1 MKSLLRDISYA
12 VRQSRKSPGF
22 ALTAVLILTV
32 GIGGTVAVF
41 SVVEAVLL
49 RPLPFKD
56 SNRLISLHERS
67 DLDRHELRMT
77 APAVL
82 IFQRENKSFAG
93 IAGFISSAYEL
104 TGAGAP
110 FEARAERMSASLFP
124 VLEAQPW
131 LGRTF
136 TQQEDEN
143 AAPVA
148 VISYA
153 LWKERFNSDRNVLGQ
168 TIDLDRRPYSIIG
181 VMPRN
186 FEFPLDAGRLSHRD
200 LWVPMSFTPVEKN
213 SEETN
218 FDYSAVAQLKPGG
231 TPSHA
236 RQDVD
241 RMIALVEAQYP
252 AGQRIGLHGYF
263 FTLKNETVR
272 QA

>member
-1 MKSLLRDISYA
+1 MKSMLRDISYA
-12 VRQSRKSPGF
+12 MRQLRESPGF

-41 SVVEAVLL
+41 LVVEGVLL

-131 LGRTF
+131 LGRAF

-148 VISYA
+148 VISYP

-186 FEFPLDAGRLSHRD
+186 FEFPLA
-200 LWVPMSFTPVEKN
+200 
-213 SEETN
+213 
-218 FDYSAVAQLKPGG
+218 
-231 TPSHA
+231 
-236 RQDVD
+236 
-241 RMIALVEAQYP
+241 
-252 AGQRIGLHGYF
+252 
-263 FTLKNETVR
+263 
-272 QA
+272 